1 MSKKTP
7 KKLEAVRKQ
16 YIWGY
21 EDWMLSDLHEEV
33 DKSPLLVKIIK
44 AKENLSVQ
52 VHPGNEYAKEKENSS
67 GKTEMWYV
75 LDCEPG
81 AFLYYGLK
89 HKISA
94 NEFSKRIKN
103 DTILEVCQKVPVKK
117 GDVFYIPAGL
127 LHAIGKGIKVA
138 EVQQNSNITYRVY
151 DYHRQDNEHNYRPLH
166 IRQAEEVT
174 AFMPPLQGHRPMGQR
189 TLKSG
194 YYKTLL
200 VRCPYFQVSRIEVE
214 TGMRKSTADMCQSLL
229 VLEGGGTL
237 TYEDMTMEMKEGDS
251 IYIPKGAGDYEV
263 QGKLQF
269 LLSEA

>member
-1 MSKKTP
+1 MSEQTP
-7 KKLEAVRKQ
+7 KKLAPIQKP
-16 YIWGY
+16 YIWGT

-33 DKSPLLVKIIK
+33 DNSPLLVKIIT
-44 AKENLSVQ
+44 AKEKLSVQ
-52 VHPGNEYAKEKENSS
+52 VHPGNEYAKEKENST

-75 LDCEPG
+75 LDCEPD

-94 NEFSKRIKN
+94 NEFIKRIKN
-103 DTILEVCQKVPVKK
+103 DTILEVCQKVNVRK

-127 LHAIGKGIKVA
+127 LHAIGGGIKVA

-151 DYHRQDNEHNYRPLH
+151 DYHRQDAEHNFRPLH
-166 IRQAEEVT
+166 IKQAEDVT
-174 AFMPPLQGHRPMGQR
+174 GFMPPLQGHRPMGQR
-189 TLKSG
+189 TWKEG

-214 TGMRKSTADMCQSLL
+214 TEMKKDAVDVDQSLL
-229 VLEGGGTL
+229 ILEGNGVL
-237 TYEDMTMEMKEGDS
+237 RYNDMVMELKEGDS
-251 IYIPKGAGDYEV
+251 IYIPKGAENYEV
-263 QGKLQF
+263 TGKVQF